1 MIKRPLCYCFW
12 VLLILL
18 IAGMIA
24 LVTLITTQVAGR
36 SLLEIDKYYYPP
48 FATLL
53 VALAALVVWIW
64 NVRRQYSEDMFR
76 ECQPFFEKSFETL
89 NVLDDAGRP
98 VNSLMQWLT
107 AARLLKQA
115 KTIGAKI
122 EIKSHR
128 DLYRDIEA
136 YWRARYHDL
145 LSHGERFPET
155 YFSRQPNHS
164 RDARILPLDL
174 TSLAVIFRFA
184 IWPEGQPDPLDGE
197 PRLLEN
203 EIRYWRI
210 VGHHGLASY
219 ISSRS

>member
-1 MIKRPLCYCFW
+1 MIVRPLCCGFW

-18 IAGMIA
+18 IAGMIS
-24 LVTLITTQVAGR
+24 LVTLITTQVPGR
-36 SLLEIDKYYYPP
+36 ALLEINKYYYPTT
-48 FATLL
+48 ATLL

-76 ECQPFFEKSFETL
+76 QCQIFFEKSFETL
-89 NVLDDAGRP
+89 NVLDNAGRP
-98 VNSLMQWLT
+98 KNSRMQWL
-107 AARLLKQA
+107 ASARLLKQA
-115 KTIGAKI
+115 QKIGAKI
-122 EIKSHR
+122 ELKSHR
-128 DLYRDIEA
+128 GLYGDIET

-145 LSHGERFPET
+145 LSHGERFPEN